1 MNDLRKWWWVPVLGA
16 LLCGGITA
24 LLVTSGVAGLVE
36 DGAVAALEAAGLDT
50 GVDYVGVDGL
60 SGIGRDGVNVVL
72 EGPAADEAA
81 AVEAVSARSEVDEV
95 VYRVVESDAT
105 GGLGADDG
113 EPDLDASDDVAAP
126 TAEDAADE
134 AGDGDGQTEAAA
146 PAPMAVAAVVGAD
159 EMVLSGQVPDEAARD
174 ALVIAAV
181 AQYGEEA
188 VTEELEIAAE
198 AVTAD
203 GGTLTV
209 SGEASTEAERAEL
222 LDRAEAVAVAGG
234 LDLVDG
240 VTVRSVEQS
249 LNDLFELDPI
259 EFDTARATIRDGSTP
274 TLDAAAELINANPDA
289 GPLLVVGHTDSD
301 GSTRTNQALS
311 EARAAAVVDY
321 LVTTGSVEP
330 ERLEAEGRGE
340 SELLVDPD
348 ITPEDRQRNRRI
360 EWELLS

>member
-1 MNDLRKWWWVPVLGA
+1 MNDLRRWWWVPVLGA

-24 LLVTSGVAGLVE
+24 LLVTNWVAGRVE

-60 SGIGRDGVNVVL
+60 NGIGRDGVNVVL

-81 AVEAVSARSEVDEV
+81 AVEAVAARSEVDQV
-95 VYRVVESDAT
+95 VFRVVERDAT
-105 GGLGADDG
+105 DGVGGDDG
-113 EPDLDASDDVAAP
+113 EPDGDALDDAAVS
-126 TAEDAADE
+126 AADE
-134 AGDGDGQTEAAA
+134 AGVGGEQTEAAA
-146 PAPMAVAAVVGAD
+146 DPASMAVAAIVGPD
-159 EMVLSGQVPDEAARD
+159 GIILSGQVPDEAARD
-174 ALVIAAV
+174 ALVMAAV
-181 AQYGEEA
+181 AQYGEET
-188 VTEELEIAAE
+188 VTDELEIAAT
-198 AVTAD
+198 AVAAD

-222 LDRAEAVAVAGG
+222 IDRATAVAVAGG

-240 VTVRSVEQS
+240 VTVRSVERS

-259 EFDTARATIRDGSTP
+259 EFDAARATIRDGSTP
-274 TLDAAAELINANPDA
+274 TLDAAAELINANPGA
-289 GPLLVVGHTDSD
+289 GRLLVVGHTDSD
-301 GSTRTNQALS
+301 GSSRTNQALS

-321 LVTTGSVEP
+321 LVTTGNVDA

-340 SELLVDPD
+340 SELLVDPE